1 MPYHRVTHGEGDQTV
16 EKAQS
21 RAQTEITLI
30 GLNEASSPPELCDSD
45 SLLNLSVLRFLNY
58 GVDKGCTLVYNEE

>member
-1 MPYHRVTHGEGDQTV
+1 M